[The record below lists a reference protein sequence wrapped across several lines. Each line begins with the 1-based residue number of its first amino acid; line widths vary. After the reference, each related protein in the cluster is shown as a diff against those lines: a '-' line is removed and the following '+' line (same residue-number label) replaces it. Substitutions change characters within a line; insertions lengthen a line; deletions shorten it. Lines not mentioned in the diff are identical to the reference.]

1 MSSNNIIILRLE
13 NCSGRPQA
21 FQIDG
26 IARVI
31 ERLEVLNDRIHNL
44 PDPYFGTFSLVEARA
59 GSINFH
65 FKLEIKRDPDSAESS
80 SNNRRSKDLLTVAAE
95 VATIIGF
102 LLVLASPLPNQG
114 GKEPIGAAE
123 QPKAFSKAQRL
134 TRNQRIK
141 ELIDE
146 LREAALSCEAERVEL
161 LFPDG
166 NCVELQLI
174 ANGVPSV
181 RIDPIADEIGEPF
194 DEHSSLVKIDPTP
207 LILIFQ
213 GRLYE
218 GHYAQ
223 LLTSSGEPWV
233 IAISSEEFSESDYA
247 QASIRNFFI
256 IPASATLA
264 ARPRSGIERPSRG
277 VIFLFSSRGNL
288 PGNLQSDRK

>member
-1 MSSNNIIILRLE
+1 MSSNNIIILRLA
-13 NCSGRPQA
+13 NFSGRPQA

-26 IARVI
+26 IARLI
-31 ERLEVLNDRIHNL
+31 ERLEVLNDLIHNL

-65 FKLEIKRDPDSAESS
+65 FKLEIKRDPDSPEP
-80 SNNRRSKDLLTVAAE
+80 SNSRRSKDLLTVAAE

-102 LLVLASPLPNQG
+102 LLVLASPLPNRG
-114 GKEPIGAAE
+114 PPEPIGAAE

-174 ANGVPSV
+174 ANGVPAV
-181 RIDPIADEIGEPF
+181 RIDHVSDEIGEPL
-194 DEHSSLVKIDPTP
+194 DEHSRLVKIDPTP
-207 LILIFQ
+207 LLVVFQ
-213 GRLYE
+213 GKLYE
-218 GHYAQ
+218 GHYVQ
-223 LLTSSGEPWV
+223 LLTDRDKPWV
-233 IAISSEEFSESDYA
+233 LAISGEEFSDSDYA
-247 QASIRNFFI
+247 QASTRNFFI
-256 IPASATLA
+256 IPASAILA
-264 ARPRSGIERPSRG
+264 ARPRSGVERPYRG
-277 VIFLFSSRGNL
+277 VIYLFSSRDKL
-288 PGNLQSDRK
+288 PEGFAKR